1 MCEPISITIG
11 VLSAVGAGAAAIGQH
26 QQQQAAVSRS
36 NAIAQQQYAQQ
47 LQIAKAQDIE
57 NGRAYEASLK
67 ASAAAKNSYY
77 QQLSANQTEANRA
90 ITALSNKKREEIKSA
105 SFQAQKNTAAAIQAQ
120 GTLLA
125 MGGTG
130 QSSMLQLMDVT
141 RNLGF
146 EQAQIDESLY
156 DVARANAL
164 EQQGVLLDQSS
175 ANISAWNNLPADPL
189 APSPTFQPLKPMDQR
204 GPSGLALA
212 GNLISAGVGG
222 ATTGLSTYSALD
234 YDPATKTY
242 FKG

>member
-1 MCEPISITIG
+1 MCDPITAA
-11 VLSAVGAGAAAIGQH
+11 VAVGVASAGFSAMQAVGQH
-26 QQQQAAVSRS
+26 QQQQAAVARS

-67 ASAAAKNSYY
+67 ATAAAKNSYY

-130 QSSMLQLMDVT
+130 QSNMLQLMDVT

-175 ANISAWNNLPADPL
+175 ADIAAWNNLPADPL
-189 APSPTFQPLKPMDQR
+189 APSPTFMPIKPINER

-212 GNLISAGVGG
+212 GQIGAGVIGG
-222 ATTGLSTYSALD
+222 VTTATSLGSTWE
-234 YDPATKTY
+234 
-242 FKG
+242 G